1 MMEIQGTRVTWP
13 ELDVSGWVGSAH
25 FRLLKTE
32 HFEILL
38 SLSFSFGEVLFCF
51 NSFIFSIFLLKD
63 SWFTV
68 LLSAAQQS
76 DSVILAEMV
85 GQHHWLNGHELEQT
99 LGDGEGQGSLACC
112 SPCYHRET
120 WLSNWTTTKV
130 PFVFWLLFQNNQ
142 LEVKMAEKFSS

>member
-85 GQHHWLNGHELEQT
+85 GRHHWLNGHELEQT

-112 SPCYHRET
+112 SPWGCKESDMT
-120 WLSNWTTTKV
+120 EWL
-130 PFVFWLLFQNNQ
+130 NNNIYIFFFF
-142 LEVKMAEKFSS
+142 LRYSFSLWFIIGHWV